1 MSKTTAIIRKRPSL
15 PARWLSSRNLL
26 KGKCLDF
33 GGGRGFD
40 ALHYNMDHWD
50 PHWSGPDYPT
60 KLYDTITCTY
70 VLNVVEPYIKM
81 HILNDVHALLTEGGT
96 AYFTVR
102 RDIPRSGKPGRN
114 CFQHY
119 IILDQPYFCIREIS
133 SYAIYKLRKNIGKT
147 K

>member
-1 MSKTTAIIRKRPSL
+1 M
-15 PARWLSSRNLL
+15 RWLSSRNFL

-40 ALHYNMDHWD
+40 AVYYNMYHWD
-50 PHWSGPDYPT
+50 PYWLTSTYP
-60 KLYDTITCTY
+60 KGLYDTITCTY

-102 RDIPRSGKPGRN
+102 RDIPKSGKAGRK
-114 CFQHY
+114 CIQRY
-119 IILDQPYFCIREIS
+119 VILNQPYICIREIS
-133 SYAIYKLRKNIGKT
+133 SYAIYKLEK
-147 K
+147 